1 MTPGFR
7 AARAVIDPGVLI
19 SALLSSRGAP
29 DELVRA
35 LEAGSFESVVS
46 PALLS
51 ELERVLRRPKF
62 RERVHDED
70 ITLFIDFIR
79 SASTPLDDP
88 RPTTGLAPDP
98 GDDYLV
104 ALALAVE
111 ATHIV
116 TGDQQLLTVTEL
128 GFKVST
134 PREFVREVLEERS
147 GP

>member
-1 MTPGFR
+1 MTPDVPV
-7 AARAVIDPGVLI
+7 ARAVIDPGVFI
-19 SALLSSRGAP
+19 SAVLSSQGAP

-46 PALLS
+46 PTLIG

-62 RERVHDED
+62 SSKINDED
-70 ITLFIDFIR
+70 ITLFVDFVR
-79 SASTPLDDP
+79 SASTAFDDP
-88 RPTTGLAPDP
+88 PPRTGQAPDP

-104 ALALAVE
+104 ALADAAE

-116 TGDQQLLTVTEL
+116 TGDQALLTVRGL

-134 PREFVREVLEERS
+134 PRQFVHDVLEES
-147 GP
+147 SKP